1 MTSGAASSTF
11 EPRRLPRAWRWAGI
25 VMRALHMAAVVAL
38 GAALMGAPRVLPMS
52 IVGSTL
58 LITGVMLFALELWKT
73 RDHWRQVAGLAALAK
88 LVLIVWMIAD
98 HARALPLFWVLLLWS
113 TVFAHAPA
121 SLRHAQLWGG
131 GAPPR

>member
-1 MTSGAASSTF
+1 MPSAAASSPF
-11 EPRRLPRAWRWAGI
+11 EPRKLPRAWRWAGI
-25 VMRALHMAAVVAL
+25 ALRALHMAAVVVL
-38 GAALMGAPRVLPMS
+38 GAVLMGAPRKLPMS

-58 LITGVMLFALELWKT
+58 LFTGVLLFALELWKS

-88 LVLIVWMIAD
+88 LLLIAWMIAD
-98 HARALPLFWVLLLWS
+98 HARALPLFWLLLLWS

-121 SLRHAQLWGG
+121 SLRHAHPWG